1 MRSIRHTLLWAA
13 LAACLFLAAV
23 QAANLYRIRTVN
35 QAIADWTAAGTGQSA
50 ETPDTE
56 PDRYAAVE
64 LQLAYA
70 NYLYGK
76 RRYDQTLAV
85 LSRIVDLGAEVGNGN
100 RLQARIRYNLGNLY
114 LSQAL
119 AEIETG
125 RLNQAVPLLTLAKQA
140 YRQALTADDGFWDA
154 KFNLETAM
162 RLLPELDRIS
172 PATDDDAARPSEL
185 WTSLPGFPRGLP

>member
-1 MRSIRHTLLWAA
+1 MRSIRHGLSWAA

-23 QAANLYRIRTVN
+23 QAANLYRIRAVN
-35 QAIADWTAAGTGQSA
+35 QAMADWTAAAAGQSA

-56 PDRYAAVE
+56 PDRNAPIE

-85 LSRIVDLGAEVGNGN
+85 LSRIVDLGAEVDDSG
-100 RLQARIRYNLGNLY
+100 RLQARLRYNLGNLY

-140 YRQALTADDGFWDA
+140 YRQALAADDGFWDA

>member
-1 MRSIRHTLLWAA
+1 MRSIRHSLLWAA
-13 LAACLFLAAV
+13 LAACLLLAAV
-23 QAANLYRIRTVN
+23 QTAHLYRILTTN
-35 QAIADWTAAGTGQSA
+35 QAIGAWTAAAAGQSA
-50 ETPDTE
+50 ETPDNE

-70 NYLYGK
+70 DYLSGK

-85 LSRIVDLGAEVGNGN
+85 LSRIVELGAEDKDDA

-140 YRQALTADDGFWDA
+140 YRQALAADDGFWDA

-162 RLLPELDRIS
+162 RLLPELERIS
-172 PATDDDAARPSEL
+172 PATDDDAARPSEM